1 MAVGDPPQEIHFA
14 QEPDIKTAIPGPK
27 SENLLSRQQNVDSSA
42 VAYPKSVPIA
52 IDEAKGATIRDAD
65 DNTFLDFFAGIG
77 VVNVGHSNPY
87 VLEGV
92 QEQTAKAAHTIDFPT
107 EARIDLIEKLNDI
120 APGSLPDNNRVIF
133 GGPTGSDAI
142 EGTIKLAKYNTGGD
156 GLIAF
161 RGAYHGATSG
171 ALSLTAGNKY
181 KEDYT
186 PLLPN
191 VHHLPYPQ
199 AHASNPHEKTNQALE
214 NVREIL
220 EDPYSGFTN
229 PAGIWVEP
237 IQGEG
242 GIVEPPEG
250 FLPGLKEIA
259 DDNDI
264 PLIVDEIQTGFGR
277 TGQWFASDWF
287 DVTPDA
293 MPMAKSLGG
302 IGMPLSA
309 TMYHED
315 LDTWDAGGHV
325 GTFRGNAPAM
335 VGGIRAIEYIQD
347 HDLLTHAQKL
357 GKKIRDRLREATE
370 SIAQVENIRGRGLFI
385 GVEFTD
391 SEGATGKEMV
401 NAIQKECYMNGVLVW
416 TAGRHGNVLRL
427 IPPLV
432 LTEQQAEN
440 GLDIIC
446 DAIKNQTPEKV
457 TR

>member
-1 MAVGDPPQEIHFA
+1 MTVGDPPQEIHFA
-14 QEPDIKTAIPGPK
+14 QEPDINTAIPGPK
-27 SENLLSRQQNVDSSA
+27 SQKLLDRQQNVDSSA

-52 IDEAKGATIRDAD
+52 IDEAKGATIKDAD
-65 DNTFLDFFAGIG
+65 GNIFLDFFAGIG

-92 QEQTAKAAHTIDFPT
+92 QQQTAKAAHTIDFPT

-120 APGSLPDNNRVIF
+120 TPGSLPDNNRVIF

-161 RGAYHGATSG
+161 RGAYHGASSG

-191 VHHLPYPQ
+191 VEHLPYPQ
-199 AHASNPHEKTNQALE
+199 AHDSNPEEEASRALE
-214 NVREIL
+214 KVRELL

-264 PLIVDEIQTGFGR
+264 PLIIDEIQTGFGR
-277 TGQWFASDWF
+277 TGQWFASDWY

-309 TMYHED
+309 TMYQEE
-315 LDTWDAGGHV
+315 LDTWEAGGHV

-335 VGGIRAIEYIQD
+335 VGGVRAIEYMQD
-347 HDLLTHAQKL
+347 HDLLAHAQDL
-357 GKKIRDRLREATE
+357 GNYIRNRLHEATE
-370 SIAQVENIRGRGLFI
+370 STPQVTNIRGRGLFI
-385 GVEFTD
+385 GVEFSETTD
-391 SEGATGKEMV
+391 RTGKEIV
-401 NAIQKECYMNGVLVW
+401 KAIQKECYKNGVLVW
-416 TAGRHGNVLRL
+416 TAGRYGNVLRL

-432 LTEQQAEN
+432 LTAEQAEN
-440 GLDIIC
+440 GVEIIC
-446 DAIKNQTPEKV
+446 DAIETQTQDSN
-457 TR
+457 